1 MIPTLL
7 LPGLVIGRWWL
18 VPIAAVG
25 WPVLLII
32 DGVGTGNTW
41 GFTVSAGAL
50 AAGNVGIAV
59 GVHRGAVYL
68 LRRLG
73 RLHRDPIGEATGHR
87 PDP

>member
-25 WPVLLII
+25 WPVLLIV

-41 GFTVSAGAL
+41 AFAVSAGAL

-59 GVHRGAVYL
+59 GVHRGAMYL
-68 LRRLG
+68 LRPRILASPQLG
-73 RLHRDPIGEATGHR
+73 FAAMLRAPPR
-87 PDP
+87 